1 MSPSGRSVVA
11 FALLTLTALCGV
23 LALEG
28 EEPLQ
33 AQRKSETRA
42 ETEAMGKD
50 WTRARDFL
58 DETLRAKRK
67 AAKMPLAE
75 RCTDAEFIRR
85 AYLDILGRIPSR
97 EEVKTWLI
105 PDLTTP
111 EGQEF
116 ARLKSHQRREK
127 LIEALLASPEY
138 AESWARTWAI
148 TLIGREA
155 NATYRNMLQEWLQG
169 QFAQNRPFDKLV
181 YDLVTA
187 SGSSE
192 NNKAIG
198 YIISFENDRPALTG
212 ITSKVFLG
220 KQIQCAQCHKHPYE
234 SWTEADFAGMA
245 SFFVASNL
253 RVNVRSVPVNPTLVD
268 APPAPRRAMGDGAN
282 LPAEARQRLEEMRK
296 YNAPRVLG
304 GKAVQTQ
311 DRSLWRPI
319 LAKWMVSPE
328 NSQTPRYLA
337 NRLWSFVFGSGL
349 LNPVDDFNSFN
360 TPSHPELL
368 EALGRDFAANGW
380 QVKRFFRAALKTQTY
395 QLSSK
400 PAGGKKPEAWHFAHY
415 PVKQLSPEQFMGALV
430 TLAGATDLG
439 RMFKQNSNPY
449 APIRQRYE
457 RLKRGQA
464 EGGENDNMRDYTFDE
479 AALAKFEALFEK
491 VPGDWYMRRV
501 LASRYATSSSDD
513 EMTEGDAFTQ
523 TIDQALAVMNGDIT
537 NRLSGSGRG
546 SLLGSLMNRFK
557 NEEERL
563 HALYLMTLG
572 RRAGKAESSRMLE
585 YVRSEKD
592 TAKAWED
599 LLFALLATTE
609 FATNH

>member
-1 MSPSGRSVVA
+1 MFDSRIKTLGLSAALLAASVSLALLSLERPALAEETRPGEKPVTGDSEAQLTSLIDREIKKVWERDGIKPAERASDEEFLRRVYLDTVGVPPTYDEAVA
-11 FALLTLTALCGV
+11 FYADKDENKRARLIDKLVSDGRFGRHIGDLWSVIMMGRGQRDLAGGGMV
-23 LALEG
+23 LA
-28 EEPLQ
+28 Q
-33 AQRKSETRA
+33 
-42 ETEAMGKD
+42 
-50 WTRARDFL
+50 W
-58 DETLRAKRK
+58 
-67 AAKMPLAE
+67 LAE
-75 RCTDAEFIRR
+75 RVNRGDGFNNIIYDVVTATGSMADNPAVA
-85 AYLDILGRIPSR
+85 AYLAAGGNQYKPVDMTGN
-97 EEVKTWLI
+97 
-105 PDLTTP
+105 LTKY
-111 EGQEF
+111 F
-116 ARLKSHQRREK
+116 
-127 LIEALLASPEY
+127 
-138 AESWARTWAI
+138 
-148 TLIGREA
+148 
-155 NATYRNMLQEWLQG
+155 
-169 QFAQNRPFDKLV
+169 
-181 YDLVTA
+181 
-187 SGSSE
+187 
-192 NNKAIG
+192 
-198 YIISFENDRPALTG
+198 TG
-212 ITSKVFLG
+212 V
-220 KQIQCAQCHKHPYE
+220 QIQCAQCHKHPYE

-253 RVNVRSVPVNPTLVD
+253 RVNVRSLPVNPTLVD
-268 APPAPRRAMGDGAN
+268 APQVPRRAMGDGEN

-296 YNAPRVLG
+296 YSAPRVLG

-328 NSQTPRYLA
+328 NSQTPRYMA

-368 EALGRDFAANGW
+368 DALGRDFAANGW
-380 QVKRFFRAALKTQTY
+380 QVKRFFRAALKSQTY

-464 EGGENDNMRDYTFDE
+464 EGGENDNMRDYSFDE
-479 AALAKFEALFEK
+479 AALAKFEALFEN

-546 SLLGSLMNRFK
+546 TLLGGLMNRFK

-572 RRAGKAESSRMLE
+572 RRAGKAECSRMLE
-585 YVRSEKD
+585 YVRTEKD
-592 TAKAWED
+592 TGKAWED

>member
-1 MSPSGRSVVA
+1 MFNPQFKTLGLSA
-11 FALLTLTALCGV
+11 ALLAASVSLALLALERPALAEETKPGEKPVTGDSEAQLTALMDREIKKVWERDGIKPAERASDEEFLRRVYLDTVGVPPTYDEAVAFYADKDEAKRSKLIDKLVADERFGRHVGDLWSVIMMGRGQRDLTGGGMV
-23 LALEG
+23 LA
-28 EEPLQ
+28 Q
-33 AQRKSETRA
+33 
-42 ETEAMGKD
+42 
-50 WTRARDFL
+50 W
-58 DETLRAKRK
+58 
-67 AAKMPLAE
+67 LAE
-75 RCTDAEFIRR
+75 RVNRGDGFNNIIYDVVTATGGMADNPAVA
-85 AYLDILGRIPSR
+85 AYLAAGGNQYKPVDMTGN
-97 EEVKTWLI
+97 
-105 PDLTTP
+105 LTKY
-111 EGQEF
+111 F
-116 ARLKSHQRREK
+116 
-127 LIEALLASPEY
+127 
-138 AESWARTWAI
+138 
-148 TLIGREA
+148 
-155 NATYRNMLQEWLQG
+155 
-169 QFAQNRPFDKLV
+169 
-181 YDLVTA
+181 
-187 SGSSE
+187 
-192 NNKAIG
+192 
-198 YIISFENDRPALTG
+198 TG
-212 ITSKVFLG
+212 V
-220 KQIQCAQCHKHPYE
+220 QIQCAQCHKHPYE

-546 SLLGSLMNRFK
+546 SLLGGLMNRFK